1 MISKYTKIP
10 NKKKEKQWRRNNT
23 NSADIQ
29 TEITTEVNKIENL
42 KVLLEEKEHKI
53 NILEETQSKIE
64 TTISLMKEEIKNYEN
79 GKKSK
84 QTQLNKKQKKYMQKT
99 KQYRIMKISVVDMK

>member
-1 MISKYTKIP
+1 MKTQKYYLR
-10 NKKKEKQWRRNNT
+10 KKNAK
-23 NSADIQ
+23 SIY
-29 TEITTEVNKIENL
+29 
-42 KVLLEEKEHKI
+42 
-53 NILEETQSKIE
+53 ILEETQSKIE

-99 KQYRIMKISVVDMK
+99 KQYRIMKISVVDRK

>member
-1 MISKYTKIP
+1 MKTQKYYLR
-10 NKKKEKQWRRNNT
+10 KKNAK
-23 NSADIQ
+23 SIY
-29 TEITTEVNKIENL
+29 
-42 KVLLEEKEHKI
+42 
-53 NILEETQSKIE
+53 ILEETQSKIE